1 MTLTCQEA
9 TTDNIGIV
17 YAWYL
22 KGTELE
28 SQSGKTFQVGSTRAN
43 NGDYEC
49 AVKTAALTTIV
60 KSDAKN
66 VLFLC
71 K

>member
-9 TTDNIGIV
+9 TTDIGIV
-17 YAWYL
+17 YAWYF
-22 KGTELE
+22 KGTKVE
-28 SQSGKTFQVGSTRAN
+28 SQSGKTFQIGSTRAKD
-43 NGDYEC
+43 GDYEC
-49 AVKTAALTTIV
+49 AVKTAALTTFV

>member
-9 TTDNIGIV
+9 TTDIGIV
-17 YAWYL
+17 YAWYF
-22 KGTELE
+22 KGTEVE
-28 SQSGKTFQVGSTRAN
+28 SQSGKTFQIGSNRAKD
-43 NGDYEC
+43 GDYKC
-49 AVKTAALTTIV
+49 AVKTAALTTFV
-60 KSDAKN
+60 QSDAKN

>member
-9 TTDNIGIV
+9 TTDIGIV
-17 YAWYL
+17 YAWYF
-22 KGTELE
+22 KGTKVE
-28 SQSGKTFQVGSTRAN
+28 SQSSKTFQIGSTRAKD
-43 NGDYEC
+43 GDYEC
-49 AVKTAALTTIV
+49 AVKTAALTTLV